1 MEQTLTAYERDLPPD
16 SRWRKPFNVLQTNLQ
31 EIDASM
37 DVEAAAQAAVDF
49 GADTWLLNAGGIM
62 SFYPTDL
69 PFQTRNPLL
78 RLRASGDLF
87 GDALVAAKARG
98 LKVIARFDMSKIT
111 ARLAREHPEWL
122 FQSAEGK
129 PQIYNT
135 LYSVCPSG
143 DYYQS
148 RTFEVLDEV
157 LDRYDVDAVFFNWFN
172 FNVRDYDEVV
182 HGPCHC
188 EACRKGF
195 ALFSGGAELPVD
207 MTSPSFGLWRQYTET
222 TLKALTARIAD
233 HVAARERDIGVLLRE
248 GAPMVYIEGS
258 NAFKSMPG
266 KELWPHATAEA
277 VSAHVA
283 SRPGASLM
291 VNCVGFIDSA
301 YRMGAEQPEHF
312 AQYVVQTMARGGNPS
327 AYYFGAPGRL
337 PTEWTIS
344 QARDAM
350 AFRQRNAAVYEGL
363 RPAAEIALVR
373 PGFSSANGRN
383 YWDLTEEFRGLYLSL
398 LEAGLPFDVLPVNAL
413 PGVEADQTLS
423 RYKLIVLP
431 EMSNLGPAAAAIDGF
446 VDRGGNLICTG
457 SAGVGRDGDIELDS
471 ALALQALSP
480 AAEGHDLR
488 STYISDKPQPAMA
501 EYGYGPGILPVY
513 GRYQRYVWK
522 PGAQASGFI
531 LPQAPFGPPELAYGH
546 QGSSDPAY
554 VCGSYGAG
562 QVLHIPWTI
571 GRTYREFGKTD
582 VRDHFVERVKLMVR
596 PELTAQVHESI
607 EVIAGANTQ
616 GRVVHLINHS
626 GVRRRS
632 YGPHLPYSGGT
643 LRLGGAAATPSAVRA
658 LVAGTALE
666 TRTDGPD
673 LVVDLPTIELFE
685 VVQFSNAQ
693 HPPAL

>member
-1 MEQTLTAYERDLPPD
+1 MEQSPTVYERDLSPD

-37 DVEAAAQAAVDF
+37 DVDAAAEAAVAF

-78 RLRASGDLF
+78 GLRDSGDLF
-87 GDALVAAKARG
+87 GDALTAAQTRG
-98 LKVIARFDMSKIT
+98 LKVIARFDMSKVT

-143 DYYQS
+143 EYYQS

-188 EACRKGF
+188 ESCRKGF
-195 ALFSGGAELPVD
+195 SLFSGGAELPVD
-207 MTSPSFGLWRQYTET
+207 MTSASFGLWRKYTDT

-233 HVAARERDIGVLLRE
+233 HVASRGKDIGVLLRE

-266 KELWPHATAEA
+266 KELWPHATAES
-277 VSAHVA
+277 VSAHVT

-301 YRMGAEQPEHF
+301 YRMGSEQPEHF
-312 AQYVVQTMARGGNPS
+312 AQYVVQTLARGGNPS

-337 PTEWTIS
+337 PTEWTTS
-344 QARDAM
+344 QAREAM
-350 AFRQRNAAVYEGL
+350 IFRQRNTAVYAAL
-363 RPAAEIALVR
+363 RPAAEIALIR
-373 PGFSSANGRN
+373 PDFSSATGRN
-383 YWDLTEEFRGLYLSL
+383 YWDLIEEFRGLYLSL
-398 LEAGLPFDVLPVNAL
+398 LEASLPFDVLPVGAL
-413 PGVEADQTLS
+413 HALETDEAMT
-423 RYKLIVLP
+423 RYNLVILP
-431 EMSNLGPAAAAIDGF
+431 EMSNLGPAAAAIDAF
-446 VDRGGNLICTG
+446 VHKGGNLICTG
-457 SAGVGRDGDIELDS
+457 SAGVGRDGDVELDS
-471 ALALQALSP
+471 SLALQALGP
-480 AAEGHDLR
+480 ASEGNDLR
-488 STYISDKPQPAMA
+488 STYVTDKPQPAMS
-501 EYGYGPGILPVY
+501 EYYYSPGIIPVY

-522 PGAQASGFI
+522 PGSHPFGFV

-546 QGSSDPAY
+546 QSSGDPAY
-554 VCGSYGAG
+554 VQGQYGQG
-562 QVLHIPWTI
+562 EVLHIPWTI
-571 GRTYREFGKTD
+571 GRTYREFGKAD
-582 VRDHFVERVKLMVR
+582 VRDHFTELVKSM
-596 PELTAQVHESI
+596 AQSGFSAQLHESI
-607 EVIAGANTQ
+607 EIISGANEH
-616 GRVVHLINHS
+616 GRVIHLINHS
-626 GVRRRS
+626 GLKRRS
-632 YGPHLPYSGGT
+632 YGPHLPYSGGM
-643 LRLGGAAATPSAVRA
+643 LRLHDAAGEVTTVTA
-658 LVAGTALE
+658 LVSGKNVP
-666 TRTDGPD
+666 TRTDGND

-685 VVQFSNAQ
+685 VLQFKN
-693 HPPAL
+693 